1 MKLKCF
7 IPDCISGDAK
17 LKDLDAYVEYWH
29 QNQPTPTLR
38 EFLGLTE
45 FEYSQWGVRSDRIFM
60 EILYCRKRNID
71 YQRFLIA
78 HPGKNPRKQNVQ
90 SCQKIAQFAK
100 ENAELKIEKRKLT
113 KLNDELAEQ
122 NAKLLDKIVEIRKE
136 VDAVVKEKAQAIK
149 NAALSNETLSSITK
163 TLQDKCAYL
172 ERRIA
177 KFSERIILNLNKQ
190 DSEEFQNA
198 KANHAIAS
206 AELERVQK
214 TIAQVNAAKDVAEG
228 KPVEEPSV
236 EEVGTPLEQA
246 MEALFLESICK
257 NIICGSQR
265 CECNHVWIEGC
276 QRYQK
281 FKADLEQLANK
292 HLGIE

>member
-1 MKLKCF
+1 MEEIQIIQLF
-7 IPDCISGDAK
+7 N
-17 LKDLDAYVEYWH
+17 E
-29 QNQPTPTLR
+29 
-38 EFLGLTE
+38 
-45 FEYSQWGVRSDRIFM
+45 RS
-60 EILYCRKRNID
+60 
-71 YQRFLIA
+71 
-78 HPGKNPRKQNVQ
+78 
-90 SCQKIAQFAK
+90 
-100 ENAELKIEKRKLT
+100 
-113 KLNDELAEQ
+113 
-122 NAKLLDKIVEIRKE
+122 
-136 VDAVVKEKAQAIK
+136 EKAITE
-149 NAALSNETLSSITK
+149 LSNKYGFVCKSI
-163 TLQDKCAYL
+163 A
-172 ERRIA
+172 EN
-177 KFSERIILNLNKQ
+177 ILKNKQ

-214 TIAQVNAAKDVAEG
+214 TIAQVNAAKDAAEG

>member
-1 MKLKCF
+1 M
-7 IPDCISGDAK
+7 
-17 LKDLDAYVEYWH
+17 
-29 QNQPTPTLR
+29 
-38 EFLGLTE
+38 
-45 FEYSQWGVRSDRIFM
+45 
-60 EILYCRKRNID
+60 
-71 YQRFLIA
+71 
-78 HPGKNPRKQNVQ
+78 
-90 SCQKIAQFAK
+90 
-100 ENAELKIEKRKLT
+100 
-113 KLNDELAEQ
+113 
-122 NAKLLDKIVEIRKE
+122 
-136 VDAVVKEKAQAIK
+136 
-149 NAALSNETLSSITK
+149 
-163 TLQDKCAYL
+163 QDKCAYL

-214 TIAQVNAAKDVAEG
+214 TIAQVNAAKDAAEG